1 MGYLGPV
8 TVDGGRLQV
17 PPPSTSTSSRVPHVT
32 QPTLATPE
40 FPCVLG
46 SELLTS
52 LPDGLVGDE
61 DAALREEFFDI
72 AEAQAESVV

>member
-1 MGYLGPV
+1 M
-8 TVDGGRLQV
+8 TVGDRCRTV
-17 PPPSTSTSSRVPHVT
+17 PAIASTINVYRVEVPHVA
-32 QPTLATPE
+32 QPSLATPE